1 VHKDAYAVADGDDD
15 EFDEEDEAPKMKRSN
30 FAKLVCSMRS
40 VANSKLLPLFLESQL

>member
-1 VHKDAYAVADGDDD
+1 MHKDAYADADADDD
-15 EFDEEDEAPKMKRSN
+15 FEEDDEAPKMKRSN

>member
-1 VHKDAYAVADGDDD
+1 MHKDAYAVADADDD
-15 EFDEEDEAPKMKRSN
+15 FDEEDEAPKMKRSN